1 MTRRKPRAARGG
13 ARPGAGRPATTGRG
27 TAAARAITLR
37 LSADEARALEL
48 ATGSPAAVGRYLRG
62 AGLALPQIVDA
73 LASAGDTLTE
83 AEAIAVALG
92 IARQVYP

>member
-1 MTRRKPRAARGG
+1 MTRRKPKPARGG

-62 AGLALPQIVDA
+62 AGLALPQIVGA
-73 LASAGDTLTE
+73 LASAGDALTPT
-83 AEAIAVALG
+83 EAIAVALG
-92 IARQVYP
+92 IAREVYP

>member
-1 MTRRKPRAARGG
+1 MIKPSKKRQLPR
-13 ARPGAGRPATTGRG
+13 GRPVTVGRG
-27 TAAARAITLR
+27 AAHAARAITLR

-62 AGLALPQIVDA
+62 AGLALPQIVGA
-73 LASAGDTLTE
+73 LESAGDTLTE

-92 IARQVYP
+92 IARQVR

>member
-1 MTRRKPRAARGG
+1 MAAKPKPARGG

-37 LSADEARALEL
+37 LSADEADALESVV
-48 ATGSPAAVGRYLRG
+48 APSAVGRYLRG

-73 LASAGDTLTE
+73 LASAGDTLT
-83 AEAIAVALG
+83 ADEAITVALG